1 MEELD
6 INKQITTLL
15 DQAMHLLNHTKNYE
29 QAKGTLQKLE
39 SIDAE
44 NPVVLYNLA
53 IVCIHLQDYKSAIG
67 YLQRCMS
74 LPMTFIDILQVRKV
88 YIFALLQQENFKQAL
103 DELQRESDQDDVI
116 IQMRAF
122 ALEKTGN
129 YRQALQLYESIL
141 ERSPDNV
148 NACNAVAY
156 ILALLPDGN
165 LGKALE
171 LAKKAVSHNPDSA
184 AYNDTLGYV
193 YYKKGQY
200 DLAKKFLKKA
210 LSLKPDNSEIR
221 RHIDE
226 LLHIS

>member
-6 INKQITTLL
+6 IHKQITTLL
-15 DQAMHLLNHTKNYE
+15 DQATHLLNHTKDYE
-29 QAKGTLQKLE
+29 QAKRTLQKLE
-39 SIDAE
+39 LIDAE

-53 IVCIHLQDYKSAIG
+53 IVYIHLQDYESAIN

-74 LPMTFIDILQVRKV
+74 LPMTFIDIRQVRKV
-88 YIFALLQQENFKQAL
+88 YIFALLQQGNVKKAL
-103 DELQRESDQDDVI
+103 DELQAGSDQDDAI
-116 IQMRAF
+116 IQMKAF

-129 YRQALQLYESIL
+129 YRQALQLYETIL
-141 ERSPDNV
+141 KHDPDNV

-156 ILALLPDGN
+156 ILALLPDGD
-165 LGKALE
+165 LSKALE
-171 LAKKAVSHNPDSA
+171 LAKKAVSHDHDSA

-200 DLAKKFLKKA
+200 NLAKKFLKKA
-210 LSLKPDNSEIR
+210 LALKPDNSEIR
-221 RHIDE
+221 THINE